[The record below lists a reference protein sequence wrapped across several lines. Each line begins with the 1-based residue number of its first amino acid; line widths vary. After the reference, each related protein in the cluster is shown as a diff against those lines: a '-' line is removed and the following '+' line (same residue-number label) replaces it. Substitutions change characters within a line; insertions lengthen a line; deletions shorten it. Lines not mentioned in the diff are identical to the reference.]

1 MAVHH
6 GKNGKVKIGSAAVAA
21 VQKFSVN
28 QNIEAADT
36 TVMGSDWQTHLV
48 GVPGWSGSVEC
59 LYDPADTN
67 GQVTL
72 GIGDSVTLALYTD
85 GDASGKKYLT
95 GTASVTSIP
104 IETDMKGAVKISFN
118 IQGNGPLDIATVTP

>member
-6 GKNGKVKIGSAAVAA
+6 GKNGKAKLGSNAVAS

-28 QNIEAADT
+28 QNVEAADT
-36 TVMGSDWQTHLV
+36 TVMGDTWQTHLT
-48 GVPGWSGSVEC
+48 GIPGWSGSLEC

-67 GQVTL
+67 GQVSL
-72 GIGDSVTLALYTD
+72 GIGDSVTLGLYTD
-85 GDASGKKYLT
+85 GDATGKKYLT

-104 IETDMKGAVKISFN
+104 IEADMKGAVKISFN
-118 IQGNGPLDIATVTP
+118 FQGNGALTESTVA

>member
-6 GKNGKVKIGSAAVAA
+6 GKNGKVKLGSNAVAS

-28 QNIEAADT
+28 QNVEAADT
-36 TVMGSDWQTHLV
+36 TVMGDTWQTHLT
-48 GVPGWSGSVEC
+48 GIPGWSGSVEC

-67 GQVTL
+67 GQVSL
-72 GIGDSVTLALYTD
+72 GIGDSVTLGLYTD
-85 GDASGKKYLT
+85 GDATGKKYLT

-104 IETDMKGAVKISFN
+104 IETDMKGAVKVSFN
-118 IQGNGPLDIATVTP
+118 FQGNGALTESTVA